1 MLRKA
6 SVTLI
11 GALLAFSSIIF
22 AEPASAAACAP
33 ISTTSGSSVV
43 LKFTTVGTCTWEVP
57 AGLTQI
63 SILIVGGGGGGGGD
77 AAGGGGAGGVYLN
90 PSLAINSST
99 KTIQVGAGGTGGQ
112 CSGGNAGECTAP
124 PVAIAGYI
132 PATNG
137 AASAFDV
144 ITVAGGGKGGVYNSG
159 AGGNGGSGG
168 GGAAAGGAG
177 GTSTISGTFFYGN
190 SGGASNGTGGGG
202 GGGAGQAGATGGPG
216 SGGNGISSS
225 ITGTPTFYAGGGG
238 GGGAGGNRGTGGS
251 GGGGAGALSCS
262 YQFSVG
268 TDSNQAQA
276 GAANTGGGGGGA
288 PYGCA
293 GSGGT
298 GGSGVVI
305 VSYTL
310 IPTITSL
317 ALSTSLKT
325 AAYRTNSVIQA
336 TLSSDGK
343 VRFFQNG
350 KQIPGC
356 VSVSSTSTVAS
367 CTWKP
372 SQRGAVNLT
381 ARVVSG
387 SSSAQLNIGVTSRTN
402 RR

>member
-1 MLRKA
+1 MLKRVSIA
-6 SVTLI
+6 LV
-11 GALLAFSSIIF
+11 GALFAFSSIILID
-22 AEPASAAACAP
+22 PASAAPCAP
-33 ISTTSGSSVV
+33 ISSTTGSSVV
-43 LKFTTVGTCTWEVP
+43 LKFTTVGSCTWDVP

-112 CSGGNAGECTAP
+112 CSSGNAGQCTAP
-124 PVAIAGYI
+124 PVAVAGYI

-137 AASAFDV
+137 AASAFDA
-144 ITVAGGGKGGVYNSG
+144 ISVAGGGKGGVYNSG

-177 GTSTISGTFFYGN
+177 GTSTISGTYYYGN

-216 SGGNGISSS
+216 SGGTGISSS

-238 GGGAGGNRGTGGS
+238 GGGAGGVRGSGGN

-262 YQFSVG
+262 YQFSLG

-288 PYGCA
+288 PYGCP
-293 GSGGT
+293 GSGGA

-305 VSYTL
+305 IAYTL

-317 ALSTSLKT
+317 ALSTGLKT
-325 AAYRTNSVIQA
+325 ATFRTVSTIQA

-343 VRFFQNG
+343 VRFFING

-356 VSVSSTSTVAS
+356 VAVLSTSTIAS

-372 SQRGAVNLT
+372 SVRGATNLT
-381 ARVVSG
+381 ARVVGG
-387 SSSAQLNIGVTSRTN
+387 SSTAQLDVGVSSRIN
-402 RR
+402 KR